1 MIYKEEVNMM
11 EIKRKVLAYITRGQ
25 EPNWEILV
33 FEHKDHPNAGWQVPG
48 GTIESDELIIDALY
62 REIEEE
68 TGIPR
73 KDLELNGKV
82 NKTNYYPEDSD
93 VMHERSI
100 FQLTYIGETLK
111 EWEHRVEGDGED
123 EGLTFCHRFI
133 PIQELPE
140 LAANQDQAIPLIL

>member
-1 MIYKEEVNMM
+1 M

-62 REIEEE
+62 REIKEE

-73 KDLELNGKV
+73 QDLELKGKV
-82 NKTNYYPEDSD
+82 NKTNYYPENSD
-93 VMHERSI
+93 TIYERSI
-100 FQLTYIGETLK
+100 FQLAYTGNPLK
-111 EWEHRVEGDGED
+111 EWEHCVDGDGED
-123 EGLTFCHRFI
+123 EGLIFCHRFI
-133 PIQELPE
+133 PIKELPE
-140 LAANQDQAIPLIL
+140 LAANQDQAIPLLL